1 MKHDLQVDG
10 DFFQTLLTMK
20 FFFFNFITVTL
31 SLTFA
36 NKHGIVNTLINPP
49 PPTKKRKY
57 FVNVFSGYINSMK
70 QTITI
75 LYFQNTSS
83 STN

>member
-36 NKHGIVNTLINPP
+36 NKHGIVNTLITPP
-49 PPTKKRKY
+49 PKKK
-57 FVNVFSGYINSMK
+57 K
-70 QTITI
+70 I
-75 LYFQNTSS
+75 LALLMFLVGILTV
-83 STN
+83 

>member
-10 DFFQTLLTMK
+10 DFFQSLLTMK

-36 NKHGIVNTLINPP
+36 NKHGIVNTLITPP
-49 PPTKKRKY
+49 PPPKNENTLLM
-57 FVNVFSGYINSMK
+57 FLVG
-70 QTITI
+70 I
-75 LYFQNTSS
+75 LTV
-83 STN
+83 

>member
-36 NKHGIVNTLINPP
+36 NKHGIVNTLITPP
-49 PPTKKRKY
+49 PPKNENTLLM
-57 FVNVFSGYINSMK
+57 FLVG
-70 QTITI
+70 I
-75 LYFQNTSS
+75 LTV
-83 STN
+83 